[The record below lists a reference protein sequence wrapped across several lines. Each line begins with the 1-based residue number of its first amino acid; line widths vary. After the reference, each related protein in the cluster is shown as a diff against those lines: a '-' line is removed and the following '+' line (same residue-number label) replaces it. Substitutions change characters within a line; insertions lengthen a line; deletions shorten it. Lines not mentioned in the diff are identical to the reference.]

1 MSRYPD
7 ENTPLTAA
15 LVAKLS
21 PDFVRDNPH
30 RTYRTLAAHS
40 VNLEL
45 KLTTATGLLCIWA
58 LKIQKDEMDPELA
71 PIAALT
77 EKFLRDCV

>member
-1 MSRYPD
+1 
-7 ENTPLTAA
+7 
-15 LVAKLS
+15 
-21 PDFVRDNPH
+21 
-30 RTYRTLAAHS
+30 
-40 VNLEL
+40 
-45 KLTTATGLLCIWA
+45 LLCIWA